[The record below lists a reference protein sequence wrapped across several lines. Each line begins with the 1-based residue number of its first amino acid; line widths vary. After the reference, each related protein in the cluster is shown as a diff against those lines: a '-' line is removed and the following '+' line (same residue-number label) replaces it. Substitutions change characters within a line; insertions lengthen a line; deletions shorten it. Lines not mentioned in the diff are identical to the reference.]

1 MKIQGN
7 NPVEVKDLYGKVNDL
22 NKKEKSGKSS
32 DTEKTSGER
41 DKISLSGKAQ
51 EINEL
56 KALINDLPDIR
67 TDKVEQLKKAIDTG
81 AYNIDSYKVAE
92 KMLEE
97 I

>member
-7 NPVEVKDLYGKVNDL
+7 NPIEGKEVYGKVNDL
-22 NKKEKSGKSS
+22 NKQDKVGKSS
-32 DTEKTSGER
+32 NTENASGNR

-67 TDKVEQLKKAIDTG
+67 TEKVEELKKAIDAG
-81 AYNIDSYKVAE
+81 SYNIDSYKVAE
-92 KMLEE
+92 KILEE

>member
-7 NPVEVKDLYGKVNDL
+7 PIEGKELYGKVNDL
-22 NKKEKSGKSS
+22 TKKEKGSKSS
-32 DTEKTSGER
+32 ETENTSGQR

-56 KALINDLPDIR
+56 KALINELPDIR
-67 TDKVEQLKKAIDTG
+67 IDKVEQLKKAIDTG
-81 AYNIDSYKVAE
+81 FYNIDSYKVAE

>member
-7 NPVEVKDLYGKVNDL
+7 NPVEGKELYGKVNDL
-22 NKKEKSGKSS
+22 SKKEQSGKSS
-32 DTEKTSGER
+32 DAEKTKGES

-67 TDKVEQLKKAIDTG
+67 TEKVEELKKAIDAG
-81 AYNIDSYKVAE
+81 SYNIDSNKVAE

>member
-7 NPVEVKDLYGKVNDL
+7 NQIEGKDLYGKVNDL
-22 NKKEKSGKSS
+22 NKKEQTGKSS
-32 DTEKTSGER
+32 ETEHTSGER

-51 EINEL
+51 EINQL
-56 KALINDLPDIR
+56 KKLIHDLPDIR
-67 TDKVEQLKKAIDTG
+67 IDKVDQLQQVIDTG
-81 AYNIDSYKVAE
+81 SYAIDSYKVAE

>member
-7 NPVEVKDLYGKVNDL
+7 NQIEGKDLYGKVNDL
-22 NKKEKSGKSS
+22 NKKEQVGKSS
-32 DTEKTSGER
+32 VTESTSGER

-56 KALINDLPDIR
+56 KQLIHDLPDIR
-67 TDKVEQLKKAIDTG
+67 TDKVDQLQKVIDTG
-81 AYNIDSYKVAE
+81 SYHIDSYKVAE

>member
-7 NPVEVKDLYGKVNDL
+7 PIEGKELYGKVNDL
-22 NKKEKSGKSS
+22 NKKEQVGKSS
-32 DTEKTSGER
+32 DTESSSGDR

-56 KALINDLPDIR
+56 KQIIKDMPDIR
-67 TDKVEQLKKAIDTG
+67 TDKVDQLKKAIDSG
-81 AYNIDSYKVAE
+81 SYNIDSYKVAE
-92 KMLEE
+92 KILEE

>member
-7 NPVEVKDLYGKVNDL
+7 PIEGKELYGKVNDL
-22 NKKEKSGKSS
+22 IKKEKVSKSS
-32 DTEKTSGER
+32 ETENTTGQR

-51 EINEL
+51 EMNEL

-67 TDKVEQLKKAIDTG
+67 IDKVEQLKRAIDTG
-81 AYNIDSYKVAE
+81 SYNIDSYKVAE
-92 KMLEE
+92 KILEE

>member
-7 NPVEVKDLYGKVNDL
+7 IPIEGKDLYGKVNDL
-22 NKKEKSGKSS
+22 SKKEQAGKSS
-32 DTEKTSGER
+32 DTKSSGGDR

-67 TDKVEQLKKAIDTG
+67 TEKVEQLKKAIDTG
-81 AYNIDSYKVAE
+81 SYNIDSYKVAE